1 MSDEM
6 SSLYVF
12 GRKVEE
18 LRSPW
23 RLKNA
28 AFSSKRVDGETIDGG
43 EFEHCTFANV
53 SFLRSKIERSHF
65 LNCTFIDCYFRRAKL
80 QNSTFVGCRFIDC
93 NFDRIEIVASGFSY
107 SIFRGCFISIDE
119 LLHNLPSQPN
129 VRKTLTHN
137 LFVESRKL
145 GFSVEARRYRLQ
157 SIAAQEAH
165 LRAAIKADSQWYRD
179 HFDGPARLLACG
191 RLAVSVLNG
200 LFWGY
205 GENAWRLLGNVLALS
220 LFVFPIGYHAGSAL
234 EKLPPAD
241 SATVSFLEC
250 VLFSLLRIFP
260 TGLSVGIS
268 PVGLLGYLLAYLE
281 SIFGLLA
288 LALFASHIF
297 RWSLSR

>member
-1 MSDEM
+1 M
-6 SSLYVF
+6 SSLYAL

-18 LRSPW
+18 LRPPW
-23 RLKNA
+23 RSRDA
-28 AFSSKRVDGETIDGG
+28 TFSSKRVDEDTIDDG

-53 SFLRSKIERSHF
+53 GFLRSKVERSHF

-129 VRKTLTHN
+129 VRKLLTHN

-145 GFSVEARRYRLQ
+145 GFSAEARKYRLQ
-157 SIAAQEAH
+157 AIAAQEAH
-165 LRAAIKADSQWYRD
+165 LKAAIRADSQWYRD
-179 HFDGPARLLACG
+179 HFDGPARILACG
-191 RLAVSVLNG
+191 RLVVSVLNG
-200 LFWGY
+200 FFWGY
-205 GENAWRLLGNVLALS
+205 GENARRLLGNVLALS
-220 LFVFPIGYHAGSAL
+220 LFVFPVCYYVGSAL
-234 EKLPPAD
+234 EKLPSAD

-250 VLFSLLRIFP
+250 VWFSLLRIFP
-260 TGLSVGIS
+260 TGLSMGIG
-268 PVGLLGYLLAYLE
+268 PTGPLGYLLAYFE
-281 SIFGLLA
+281 SIIGLLA